1 MRPDFSGLRTRIVA
15 AGSLYV
21 VVMAALAVFAA
32 APIYGV
38 PVAPAYLRLAVT
50 AVAAAFL
57 LAAASRIWRWGGWL
71 VVLVAAL
78 VLLVLSVALAVPL
91 TPTPPGAVDALRQ
104 TASGLVTG
112 WKDLLTVD
120 LPVGT
125 YRNLLVPALAVLFIG
140 TLSALLL
147 AWRRDARSTW
157 AAAPAIAMSGFGLLF
172 GSSVASDALRIGAL
186 VVPAPRELAVGAI
199 ALVGSVAWLSWR
211 TREQRREA
219 LLRVADA
226 SGIRVARKATG
237 AQARRTALAAGMLAV
252 AVIAGI
258 ATTPLVAQGR
268 TRDVLRTA
276 TGPEEAI
283 RTAVSPLAAYR
294 ASFGDAAFT
303 SPLFSV
309 QRVRGPVPDRMRL
322 ATLTSYDGAQ
332 YRVDGGDGL
341 FTRVPDGRAPDP
353 GTSSTVRIRVAGLRG
368 IWLPTFGSLARIDF
382 SGMDAA
388 ALDDA
393 FYYDGSTDA
402 AVDTAGLR
410 DGASY
415 DVSATVAPHRSLAAL
430 QPSGARPDVDLP
442 QSLADWIAA
451 QHVARDGGGLQTLIQ
466 RLRARG
472 YLSHALAVSD
482 GGAAWERPLGDAYV
496 FQPSAAGHSLAR
508 MDELFRSLVER
519 SNAVG
524 QVTPTADTPSDA
536 ASLPTPSPLAAGA
549 SIGASGSAG
558 LVAAVGDD
566 EQFAVAAAL
575 VAQALGFPSRVVVGV
590 RLTGSDLPACGGG
603 VCTGGDLAAWTE
615 VGDRDG
621 SWVAVDATPQ
631 HENGLDPTTTRER
644 DPENATEVRP
654 QTAHEVV
661 PPDPVHQD
669 AANAE
674 SRAADGVD
682 LEPLWAGLRIAAA
695 AVAGLALLAAPFLGI
710 VGLKTVRR
718 RRRRQAASPRR
729 RFAAGWDEF
738 VDTAV
743 DYGMPRPGV
752 RTRTELASAYATS
765 GAAGL
770 AMDADR
776 ATFSEVEPSDADA
789 EAFWAIVEAERRA
802 LGEGRTVRRRLRAAV
817 SLSSFASDRR
827 GDDADRRRPTT

>member
-1 MRPDFSGLRTRIVA
+1 MRPDFSALRTRIVG
-15 AGSLYV
+15 AGSVYV
-21 VVMAALAVFAA
+21 VVMAALAVVAA

-38 PVAPAYLRLAVT
+38 PVAPAYLRLAVV
-50 AVAAAFL
+50 AVTAAFL
-57 LAAASRIWRWGGWL
+57 LAAASRIWRWGGWI
-71 VVLVAAL
+71 VVLVAAAIL
-78 VLLVLSVALAVPL
+78 VVLAVALAVPL
-91 TPTPPGAVDALRQ
+91 TPTPSGVVEALRQ

-112 WKDLLTVD
+112 WKDLLTVG
-120 LPVGT
+120 LPVGS
-125 YRNLLVPALAVLFIG
+125 YRNLLVPVLAVLFLG

-147 AWRRDARSTW
+147 AWRKDAWSTW
-157 AAAPAIAMSGFGLLF
+157 AAAPAVAMSGFGLLF
-172 GSSVASDALRIGAL
+172 GSSIASGALRVGGL
-186 VVPAPRELAVGAI
+186 VVPAPRELAVGAL
-199 ALVGSVAWLSWR
+199 ALVASVGWLSWR

-226 SGIRVARKATG
+226 SGIRVARRATG

-258 ATTPLVAQGR
+258 AITPLVAEGR

-283 RTAVSPLAAYR
+283 RTAVSPLTAYR
-294 ASFGDAAFT
+294 ASFGDAAFG

-309 QRVRGPVPDRMRL
+309 QRVSGPVPDRIRL
-322 ATLTSYDGAQ
+322 ATLTSYDGAE

-341 FTRVPDGRAPDP
+341 FTRLPDGRAPDP
-353 GTSSTVRIRVAGLRG
+353 GTPSTVRIRVTGLRG

-393 FYYDGSTDA
+393 FYYGASTDA

-415 DVSATVAPHRSLAAL
+415 DVSATLAPQRSLAAL
-430 QPSGARPDVDLP
+430 QPSGARPVVDLP
-442 QSLADWIAA
+442 QSLTDWIAA
-451 QHVARDGGGLQTLIQ
+451 QHVAHDGVGLQSLVE

-472 YLSHALAVSD
+472 YLSHALAVS
-482 GGAAWERPLGDAYV
+482 GAAAAWERPLGDAYV

-524 QVTPTADTPSDA
+524 QATAAADTADP
-536 ASLPTPSPLAAGA
+536 ASF
-549 SIGASGSAG
+549 
-558 LVAAVGDD
+558 VAAVGDD

-615 VGDRDG
+615 VRDRDG

-644 DPENATEVRP
+644 DPENATDVRP

-674 SRAADGVD
+674 SRAEDGVD
-682 LEPLWAGLRIAAA
+682 LEPLWVGLRIAGA
-695 AVAGLALLAAPFLGI
+695 AVVGLALLASPFLGI
-710 VGLKTVRR
+710 AGLKAVRR
-718 RRRRQAASPRR
+718 RRRRQAPTPRR

-743 DYGMPRPGV
+743 DYGMPHPGV
-752 RTRTELASAYATS
+752 RTRTELATAYATS
-765 GAAGL
+765 GATAL
-770 AMDADR
+770 ATDADR
-776 ATFSEVEPSDADA
+776 ATFSDAEPSVADA
-789 EAFWAIVEAERRA
+789 EAFWAIVDAERRA
-802 LGEGRTVRRRLRAAV
+802 LGEGRAVGRRLRAAV
-817 SLSSFASDRR
+817 SLSSFAPDRR
-827 GDDADRRRPTT
+827 GDDAGRRRPTT